1 MLAALQADSA
11 TISSGA
17 SINVRTDRPV
27 IQGGPEASK
36 IVGPPASGP
45 IAARRP
51 GGPVRDRESSPP
63 DPGAERRHPSGLQ
76 RPKTPPV
83 ALVTAA
89 ARELSTTPAA

>member
-27 IQGGPEASK
+27 IQGGQEASK

-63 DPGAERRHPSGLQ
+63 DPGAERRRPCGVQH
-76 RPKTPPV
+76 PKTPPV
-83 ALVTAA
+83 APVTSA
-89 ARELSTTPAA
+89 ARGISTAPAA